1 MHLSLLELQVLL
13 AIISLKPNAH
23 AGSILEEINKRTKRN
38 HWHGTIYAALDRL
51 EEQGLI
57 KRVLQRQPTPM
68 RGGKRKFLFALTTPG
83 RQTLTRSLRA
93 IASFLVASPRYAS
106 ALGLRPG

>member
-13 AIISLKPNAH
+13 AIISLRPNAH
-23 AGSILEEINKRTKRN
+23 AGSILEEINKRTRRN

-57 KRVLQRQPTPM
+57 RRVLQNKPTPK
-68 RGGKRKFLFALTTPG
+68 RGGKRKFLFALTASG
-83 RQTLTRSLRA
+83 RQMLTRSLRT
-93 IASFLVASPRYAS
+93 IASFLKAKPRYGVARR
-106 ALGLRPG
+106 LRRA